1 MALNAKYEDDCI
13 IKRYRSYLLLERS
26 FSVNT
31 EDAYIADL
39 SKLLCYLDDLNIHYK
54 DATYEI
60 LQDFLIDLSEVG
72 ISQRSQSRIVSGIKN
87 FYNFLAIENE
97 IDEDPTEL
105 LSTPKIEQY
114 LPTVLSIDEVNKI
127 IDSVDVSDAIGQRN
141 RTILEVLYSCG
152 IRVSELV
159 NLPIS
164 QVFFKDKYINV
175 VGKGNKQRI
184 VPISDKALME
194 IERWMQMRVEIP
206 MKSDETGMLF
216 INRRGGQLT
225 RQMVF
230 LIVKN
235 AADAV
240 GITKTISPHT
250 FRHSFATHLL
260 EGGANLRVIQEM
272 LGHKS
277 IITTEIYSHIDTQRL
292 REEVILFHPRNHRN
306 LL

>member
-1 MALNAKYEDDCI
+1 MTLPDQYENDRV

-26 FSVNT
+26 FSANT
-31 EDAYIADL
+31 EDAYLTDL
-39 SKLLCYLDDLNIHYK
+39 SKLLSYLDDLNIHYK
-54 DATYEI
+54 EATYEV
-60 LQDFLIDLSEVG
+60 LQDFLVDLADLG

-87 FYNFLAIENE
+87 FYNFLVIENE
-97 IDEDPTEL
+97 IEEDPTEL
-105 LSTPKIEQY
+105 LSTPKKEEY
-114 LPTVLSIDEVNKI
+114 LPTVLSIEEVNKI
-127 IDSVDVSDAIGQRN
+127 IDSIDVSDAIGQRN

-164 QVFFKDKYINV
+164 QVFFEEKYINV
-175 VGKGNKQRI
+175 IGKGNKQRI

-194 IERWMQMRVEIP
+194 IERWMQMRSEMP
-206 MKSDETGMLF
+206 MKSDDSGLLF

-230 LIVKN
+230 IIVKN
-235 AADAV
+235 AAEAV

-260 EGGANLRVIQEM
+260 EGGANLRAIQEM

-306 LL
+306 L

>member
-1 MALNAKYEDDCI
+1 MTLNPKYENDRV

-26 FSVNT
+26 FSANT
-31 EDAYIADL
+31 EDAYLTDL
-39 SKLLCYLDDLNIHYK
+39 SKLLSYLADLNIHYK
-54 DATYEI
+54 EATYEV
-60 LQDFLIDLSEVG
+60 LQDFLVDLADLG

-87 FYNFLAIENE
+87 FYNFLVIENE
-97 IDEDPTEL
+97 IEEDPTEL
-105 LSTPKIEQY
+105 LSTPKKEEY
-114 LPTVLSIDEVNKI
+114 LPTVLSIEEVNKI
-127 IDSVDVSDAIGQRN
+127 IDSIDVSDAIGQRN

-164 QVFFKDKYINV
+164 QVFFEEKYINV
-175 VGKGNKQRI
+175 IGKGNKQRI

-194 IERWMQMRVEIP
+194 IERWMQMRSEMP
-206 MKSDETGMLF
+206 MKSDDSGLLF

-230 LIVKN
+230 IIVKN
-235 AADAV
+235 AAEAV
-240 GITKTISPHT
+240 GVTKTISPHT

-260 EGGANLRVIQEM
+260 EGGANLRAIQEM

-306 LL
+306 L

>member
-1 MALNAKYEDDCI
+1 MTLPDKYENDRV

-26 FSVNT
+26 FSANT
-31 EDAYIADL
+31 EDAYLTDL
-39 SKLLCYLDDLNIHYK
+39 SKLLSYLDDLNIHYK
-54 DATYEI
+54 EATYEV
-60 LQDFLIDLSEVG
+60 LQDFLVDLADLG

-87 FYNFLAIENE
+87 FYNFLVIENE
-97 IDEDPTEL
+97 IEEDPTEL
-105 LSTPKIEQY
+105 LSTPKKEEY
-114 LPTVLSIDEVNKI
+114 LPTVLSIEEVNKI
-127 IDSVDVSDAIGQRN
+127 IDSIDVSDAIGQRN
-141 RTILEVLYSCG
+141 RTIMEVLYSCG

-164 QVFFKDKYINV
+164 QVFFEEKYINV
-175 VGKGNKQRI
+175 IGKGNKQRI

-194 IERWMQMRVEIP
+194 IERWMQMRSEMP
-206 MKSDETGMLF
+206 MKSDDSGLLF

-230 LIVKN
+230 IIVKN
-235 AADAV
+235 AAEAV

-260 EGGANLRVIQEM
+260 EGGANLRAIQEM

-306 LL
+306 L

>member
-1 MALNAKYEDDCI
+1 MTLPDKYENDRV

-26 FSVNT
+26 FSANT
-31 EDAYIADL
+31 EDAYLTDL
-39 SKLLCYLDDLNIHYK
+39 SKLLSYLDDLNIHYK
-54 DATYEI
+54 EATYEV
-60 LQDFLIDLSEVG
+60 LQDFLVDLADLG

-87 FYNFLAIENE
+87 FYNFLVIENE
-97 IDEDPTEL
+97 IEEDPTEL
-105 LSTPKIEQY
+105 LSTPKKEEY
-114 LPTVLSIDEVNKI
+114 LPTVLSIEEVNKI
-127 IDSVDVSDAIGQRN
+127 IDSIDVSDAIGQRN

-164 QVFFKDKYINV
+164 QVFFEEKYINV
-175 VGKGNKQRI
+175 IGKGNKQRI

-194 IERWMQMRVEIP
+194 IERWMQMRSEMP
-206 MKSDETGMLF
+206 MKSDDSGLLF

-230 LIVKN
+230 IIVKN
-235 AADAV
+235 AAEAV

-260 EGGANLRVIQEM
+260 EGGANLRAIQEM

-306 LL
+306 L

>member
-164 QVFFKDKYINV
+164 QVFFRDKYINV

-194 IERWMQMRVEIP
+194 IERWMQKRVKIP

>member
-1 MALNAKYEDDCI
+1 MTLPDKYENDRI
-13 IKRYRSYLLLERS
+13 FKRYRSYLLLERS
-26 FSVNT
+26 FSANT
-31 EDAYIADL
+31 EDAYLTDL
-39 SKLLCYLDDLNIHYK
+39 SKLLSYLDDLNLHYK
-54 DATYEI
+54 EATYEV
-60 LQDFLIDLSEVG
+60 LQDFLVDLADLG

-87 FYNFLAIENE
+87 FYNFLVIENE
-97 IDEDPTEL
+97 IEEDPTEL
-105 LSTPKIEQY
+105 LATPKKEEY
-114 LPTVLSIDEVNKI
+114 LPTVLSIEEVNKI
-127 IDSVDVSDAIGQRN
+127 IDSIDVSDAIGQRN

-164 QVFFKDKYINV
+164 QVFFEEKYINV
-175 VGKGNKQRI
+175 IGKGNKQRI

-194 IERWMQMRVEIP
+194 IERWMQMRSEMP
-206 MKSDETGMLF
+206 MKSDDSGLLF
-216 INRRGGQLT
+216 VNRRGGQLT

-230 LIVKN
+230 IIVKN
-235 AADAV
+235 VAEAV

-260 EGGANLRVIQEM
+260 EGGANLRAIQEM

-306 LL
+306 L

>member
-1 MALNAKYEDDCI
+1 MTLPDQYENDRV

-26 FSVNT
+26 FSANT
-31 EDAYIADL
+31 EDAYLTDL
-39 SKLLCYLDDLNIHYK
+39 SKLLSYLDDLNIHYK
-54 DATYEI
+54 EATYEV
-60 LQDFLIDLSEVG
+60 LQDFLVDLADLG

-87 FYNFLAIENE
+87 FYNFLVIENE
-97 IDEDPTEL
+97 IEEDPTEL
-105 LSTPKIEQY
+105 LSTPKKEEY
-114 LPTVLSIDEVNKI
+114 LPTVLSIEEVNKI
-127 IDSVDVSDAIGQRN
+127 IDSIDVSDAIGQRN

-164 QVFFKDKYINV
+164 QVFFEEKYINV
-175 VGKGNKQRI
+175 IGKGNKQRI

-194 IERWMQMRVEIP
+194 IERWMQMRSEMP
-206 MKSDETGMLF
+206 MKSDDSGLLF
-216 INRRGGQLT
+216 VNRRGGQLT

-230 LIVKN
+230 IIVKN
-235 AADAV
+235 AAEAV

-260 EGGANLRVIQEM
+260 EGGANLRAIQEM

-306 LL
+306 L

>member
-1 MALNAKYEDDCI
+1 M
-13 IKRYRSYLLLERS
+13 
-26 FSVNT
+26 V
-31 EDAYIADL
+31 
-39 SKLLCYLDDLNIHYK
+39 
-54 DATYEI
+54 
-60 LQDFLIDLSEVG
+60 
-72 ISQRSQSRIVSGIKN
+72 
-87 FYNFLAIENE
+87 IENE
-97 IDEDPTEL
+97 IEEDPTEL
-105 LSTPKIEQY
+105 LSTPKKEEY
-114 LPTVLSIDEVNKI
+114 LPTVLSIEEVNKI
-127 IDSVDVSDAIGQRN
+127 IDSIDVSDAIGQRN

-164 QVFFKDKYINV
+164 QVFFEEKYINV
-175 VGKGNKQRI
+175 IGKGNKQRI

-194 IERWMQMRVEIP
+194 IERWMQMRSEMP
-206 MKSDETGMLF
+206 MKSDDSGLLF
-216 INRRGGQLT
+216 VNRRGGQLT

-230 LIVKN
+230 IIVKN
-235 AADAV
+235 AAEAV

-260 EGGANLRVIQEM
+260 EGGANLRAIQEM

-306 LL
+306 L

>member
-1 MALNAKYEDDCI
+1 MTLPDKYENDRI
-13 IKRYRSYLLLERS
+13 FKRYRSYLLLERS
-26 FSVNT
+26 FSANT
-31 EDAYIADL
+31 EDAYLTDL
-39 SKLLCYLDDLNIHYK
+39 SKLLSYLDDLNLHYK
-54 DATYEI
+54 EATYEV
-60 LQDFLIDLSEVG
+60 LQDFLVDLADLG

-87 FYNFLAIENE
+87 FYNFLVIENE
-97 IDEDPTEL
+97 IEEDPTEL
-105 LSTPKIEQY
+105 LATPKKEEY
-114 LPTVLSIDEVNKI
+114 LPTVLSIEEVNKI
-127 IDSVDVSDAIGQRN
+127 IDSIDVSDAIGQRN

-164 QVFFKDKYINV
+164 QVFFEEKYINV
-175 VGKGNKQRI
+175 IGKGNKQRI

-194 IERWMQMRVEIP
+194 IERWMQMRSEMP
-206 MKSDETGMLF
+206 MKSDDSGLLF
-216 INRRGGQLT
+216 VNRRGGQLT

-230 LIVKN
+230 IIVKN
-235 AADAV
+235 AAEAV

-260 EGGANLRVIQEM
+260 EGGANLRAIQEM

-306 LL
+306 L

>member
-1 MALNAKYEDDCI
+1 MTLNPKYENDRV

-26 FSVNT
+26 FSANT
-31 EDAYIADL
+31 EDAYLTDL
-39 SKLLCYLDDLNIHYK
+39 SKLLSYLDDLNIHYK
-54 DATYEI
+54 EATYEV
-60 LQDFLIDLSEVG
+60 LQDFLVDLADLG

-87 FYNFLAIENE
+87 FYNFLVIENE
-97 IDEDPTEL
+97 IEEDPTEL
-105 LSTPKIEQY
+105 LSTPKKEEY
-114 LPTVLSIDEVNKI
+114 LPTVLSIEEVNKI
-127 IDSVDVSDAIGQRN
+127 IDSIDVSDAIGQRN

-164 QVFFKDKYINV
+164 QVFFEEKYINV
-175 VGKGNKQRI
+175 IGKGNKQRI

-194 IERWMQMRVEIP
+194 IKRWMQMRSEMP
-206 MKSDETGMLF
+206 MKSDDSGLLF

-230 LIVKN
+230 IIVKN
-235 AADAV
+235 AAEAV

-260 EGGANLRVIQEM
+260 EGGANLRAIQEM

-306 LL
+306 L

>member
-1 MALNAKYEDDCI
+1 MARNAKYEDDCI

-39 SKLLCYLDDLNIHYK
+39 SKLLYYLDDLNIHYK

-164 QVFFKDKYINV
+164 QVFFRDKYINV

-194 IERWMQMRVEIP
+194 IERWMQKRVEIP

>member
-1 MALNAKYEDDCI
+1 MTLNPKYENDRV

-26 FSVNT
+26 FSANT
-31 EDAYIADL
+31 EDAYLTDL
-39 SKLLCYLDDLNIHYK
+39 SKLLSYLDDLNIHYK
-54 DATYEI
+54 EATYEV
-60 LQDFLIDLSEVG
+60 LQDFLVDLADLG

-87 FYNFLAIENE
+87 FYNFLVIENE
-97 IDEDPTEL
+97 IEEDPTEL
-105 LSTPKIEQY
+105 LSTPKKEEY
-114 LPTVLSIDEVNKI
+114 LPTVLSIEEVNKI
-127 IDSVDVSDAIGQRN
+127 IDSIDVSDAIGQRN

-164 QVFFKDKYINV
+164 QVFFEEKYINV
-175 VGKGNKQRI
+175 IGKGNKQRI

-194 IERWMQMRVEIP
+194 IKRWMQMRSEMP
-206 MKSDETGMLF
+206 MKSDDSGLLF

-230 LIVKN
+230 IIVKN
-235 AADAV
+235 AAEAV

-260 EGGANLRVIQEM
+260 EGGANLRSIQEM

-306 LL
+306 L

>member
-1 MALNAKYEDDCI
+1 MTLNPKYENDRV

-26 FSVNT
+26 FSANT
-31 EDAYIADL
+31 EDAYLTDL
-39 SKLLCYLDDLNIHYK
+39 SKLLSYLDDLNIHYK
-54 DATYEI
+54 EATYEV
-60 LQDFLIDLSEVG
+60 LQDFLVDLADLG

-87 FYNFLAIENE
+87 FYNFLVIENE
-97 IDEDPTEL
+97 IEEDPTEL
-105 LSTPKIEQY
+105 LSAPKKEEY
-114 LPTVLSIDEVNKI
+114 LPTVLSIEEVNKI
-127 IDSVDVSDAIGQRN
+127 IDSIDVSDAIGQRN

-164 QVFFKDKYINV
+164 QVFFEEKYINV
-175 VGKGNKQRI
+175 IGKGNKQRI

-194 IERWMQMRVEIP
+194 IKRWMQMRSEMP
-206 MKSDETGMLF
+206 MKSDDSGLLF

-230 LIVKN
+230 IIVKN
-235 AADAV
+235 AAEAV

-260 EGGANLRVIQEM
+260 EGGANLRAIQEM

-306 LL
+306 L